1 MFRRRAARHDH
12 VPELCIGVHATDRI
26 APGRIDDG
34 IRERKVGHQPNIV
47 VHQGLG
53 VRLPPVDHHVPRII
67 RLAANREVG
76 YAEVGGGAVPHVRC
90 GPVVRQIQVGDV
102 VGAAFQDYGISRVM
116 VRVHVEKRGG
126 ELFHVRHRHRLICRE
141 CLRRKGERGHH
152 GNSNSFFHDFLL
164 K

>member
-1 MFRRRAARHDH
+1 MRNAGLDEAQAGIKTARRNINNLRYADDTTLMAESEE
-12 VPELCIGVHATDRI
+12 ELKNLLKVKRESVKAGLKFNIQKTKVMASSHITTWQIDR
-26 APGRIDDG
+26 
-34 IRERKVGHQPNIV
+34 EKV
-47 VHQGLG
+47 
-53 VRLPPVDHHVPRII
+53 D
-67 RLAANREVG
+67 
-76 YAEVGGGAVPHVRC
+76 PHVRC

-102 VGAAFQDYGISRVM
+102 VESAFQDYGIRRGM

-164 K
+164 E